1 MLVVPLEAG
10 VIPPASLMYGMT
22 LHGHDLVVEEG
33 IGFVSYYTGDEAARG
48 RHFLQTALAAGV
60 PFEQAAGGEAP

>member
-1 MLVVPLEAG
+1 
-10 VIPPASLMYGMT
+10 MT